1 MVEVSRTASIFD
13 TAFGEVGGL
22 NQQFA
27 KLHWVNWYR
36 GFESPPLRSQAVF
49 RKENGFVVLSREIFP
64 SRSMHDRRKSCIHPD
79 HYLPTGL
86 GAAFS
91 ARC

>member
-1 MVEVSRTASIFD
+1 
-13 TAFGEVGGL
+13 
-22 NQQFA
+22 
-27 KLHWVNWYR
+27 
-36 GFESPPLRSQAVF
+36 
-49 RKENGFVVLSREIFP
+49 
-64 SRSMHDRRKSCIHPD
+64 MHDRRKSCIHPD